1 MSKREE
7 VYARIEQRRQ
17 RLIEGKVNS
26 IPSPFVKFSND
37 FIGWEQGVYYLI
49 SSFTKGGKS
58 QLVSYLL
65 FEAIMFLYE
74 NLKAGKNI
82 DLDIK
87 ILWFPLEETE
97 DKIILRFMSW
107 LLNRMTNYKMR
118 YSPRDLQSSKNDK
131 ILPQEVLD
139 FMNKKEFT
147 DIVDFFESKV
157 IFSNEKNPTGIWKA
171 VKNYCEDNGT
181 VYRKE
186 VPIKDESGNP
196 HMVQAFDKYV
206 PNNPSQYVFALVD
219 TVNLIDLERGFNKKQ
234 SIDKMSEYAI
244 SLRNRYNVSPIF
256 IQQQNADNES
266 IDSIKYHR
274 TRPTT
279 AGLGDSKYTSHDAN
293 VVLGIFSPFRF
304 GLKEYLGYPIDKLK
318 DHYRTL
324 EILVNREGEVGGIV
338 SLFFDGAT
346 CNWFELPSAKDT
358 VELNKVYAY
367 LNRIKINPNNP
378 VSPVLLT
385 VYKYNNKIKQAIN
398 KALLK
403 LHGYI

>member
-1 MSKREE
+1 MSRREE
-7 VYARIEQRRQ
+7 VYARIVERRQ

-26 IPSPFVKFSND
+26 IPSPFIRFSDD
-37 FIGWEQGVYYLI
+37 FIGWEQGVFYLFT
-49 SSFTKGGKS
+49 SFTKGGKS

-74 NLKAGKNI
+74 NIKAGRNA

-97 DKIILRFMSW
+97 DKIMLRFMSW
-107 LLNRMTNYKMR
+107 LLNRMSGFKMR
-118 YSPRDLQSSKNDK
+118 YSPRDLQSSKNGK
-131 ILPQEVLD
+131 ILPEEVLD

-157 IFSNEKNPTGIWKA
+157 MFSGESNPTGIWKA
-171 VKNYCEDNGT
+171 VKQYCEDNGT
-181 VYRKE
+181 VTKKS
-186 VPIKDESGNP
+186 VITKDDSGTP
-196 HMVQAFDKYV
+196 HTIQVFDKYV
-206 PNNPSQYVFALVD
+206 PKDPSQYVFFLVD
-219 TVNLIDLERGFNKKQ
+219 TVNLLDLERGFNKKQ
-234 SIDKMSEYAI
+234 TIDKMSEYAI

-266 IDSIKYHR
+266 IDSIKFNR
-274 TRPTT
+274 TRPST

-293 VVLGIFSPFRF
+293 IVIGIFSPFRF

-324 EILVNREGEVGGIV
+324 EVVVNRDGEVGGLV

-346 CNWFELPSAKDT
+346 CNWFELPPASDT
-358 VELNKVYAY
+358 TSMNKVYNY
-367 LNRIKINPNNP
+367 IRKIKSNPTN
-378 VSPVLLT
+378 PVLLA
-385 VYKYNNKIKQAIN
+385 VSKYNNKIKETVSKVIMR
-398 KALLK
+398 